1 MCTNIAEKTTASIIR
16 YSHTLIMEAVDP
28 SKKILHFY
36 QQSTQH
42 SIQIPDGGDLHI
54 SARWTVTIFQTTR
67 LLQTKICT
75 STQFHHLLQ
84 PTKTGE
90 KTGGV
95 EGSGKLIHTGEE
107 PPKSYL
113 IWYNI
118 IWNYETHLFQTS
130 ILPYT
135 Q

>member
-16 YSHTLIMEAVDP
+16 YSHTLIMEAVDS

-42 SIQIPDGGDLHI
+42 STQSPDGGDLHV
-54 SARWTVTIFQTTR
+54 SVRWTVTIFQTTR

-84 PTKTGE
+84 PTKTGD
-90 KTGGV
+90 KTRGMGD
-95 EGSGKLIHTGEE
+95 SGKLIHTGDEL
-107 PPKSYL
+107 PKSYL

-118 IWNYETHLFQTS
+118 IWNYQIHLLQTS
-130 ILPYT
+130 ISPYT